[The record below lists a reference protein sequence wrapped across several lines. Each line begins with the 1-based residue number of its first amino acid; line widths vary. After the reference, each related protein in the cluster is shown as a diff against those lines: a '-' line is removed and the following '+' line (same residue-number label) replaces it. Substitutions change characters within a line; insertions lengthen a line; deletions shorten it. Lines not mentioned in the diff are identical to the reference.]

1 MKQVS
6 AGLAS
11 LLSMTEVLF
20 ATLLGAFWYGESLA
34 PAGWL
39 GGALVAL
46 GVLYPFFATDAVEEE
61 TSELTDHMRLVRNQR
76 ALFWLVM
83 LNAGAVLLVM
93 GFGSLLAWLAFI
105 ALLNLGAGPLNQ
117 LLDGRFKRPQK
128 VMLSGLSAV
137 GLIGLFIVGTQS
149 ESIGSGPLAIAI
161 VLAVWVDHWLSNR
174 EDEGGTQLRLLPHIA
189 AATAAAQGSFTLS
202 TAQRSS
208 FKSWR
213 FLVWP

>member
-1 MKQVS
+1 M
-6 AGLAS
+6 ARR
-11 LLSMTEVLF
+11 
-20 ATLLGAFWYGESLA
+20 GACRTGR
-34 PAGWL
+34 
-39 GGALVAL
+39 AL
-46 GVLYPFFATDAVEEE
+46 PIFATDAVEEE
-61 TSELTDHMRLVRNQR
+61 TPELTDHMRLVRNQR

-174 EDEGGTQLRLLPHIA
+174 EDEGRTSVEASSPHCCRHSGCSGVHLL
-189 AATAAAQGSFTLS
+189 
-202 TAQRSS
+202 
-208 FKSWR
+208 
-213 FLVWP
+213 